1 MNLQEKATQLTAALA
16 EADAFWEKI
25 GDKPPK
31 DWTDE
36 EKQAIDTLNKKS
48 QELNDEILSGKGYE
62 AEKAKQD
69 VMRSMLKQP
78 VNRPDFGAP
87 PSDPHFA
94 GGSPS
99 IGQQY
104 VKSPEYVDYLKVINP
119 SGGEIAE
126 KVRIDGP
133 AYEFQAKGLV
143 TADSNSGGALVR
155 RDYGPWPIDLPLR
168 PLTIRDVISTGRTGS
183 NLVEFVRVNSL
194 TRAAAPT
201 RDATATSGG
210 GYTQAA
216 KPEASMALEIVQA
229 GVKTIPVWMPITRN
243 MLADAPQLESM
254 IDNFL
259 QSDLELALEDAI
271 ISGSGGAGFIGL
283 ENTPGLTPQAVTAS
297 DDKLTVT
304 RKARTTALVV
314 GRAKATG
321 FLLNPYDWED
331 IDLLRMNFNGTNTGA
346 FYFGGPTVMGVE
358 MLWGLPVIQS
368 ETINR
373 GTFYTGD
380 LKQMMLWDRERG
392 TIRMTDSH
400 SDFFTHNLL
409 AILAELRAAFGVLRP
424 AAIVKGDFIVGANS

>member
-1 MNLQEKATQLTAALA
+1 MNLEEKATQLKASLA
-16 EADAFWEKI
+16 EVDTFWEKV
-25 GDKPPK
+25 GDKAPK
-31 DWTDE
+31 DFTE
-36 EKQAIDTLNKKS
+36 QEKQEIETLNKKS
-48 QELNDEILSGKGYE
+48 QELNDEILSAKGYE

-78 VNRPDFGAP
+78 VHRPDFGGQPAD
-87 PSDPHFA
+87 SHFA
-94 GGSPS
+94 ESQKS

-104 VKSPEYVDYLKVINP
+104 VESPEYKDYLKTINP
-119 SGGEIAE
+119 GGGEIAE

-133 AYEFQAKGLV
+133 AFEFQAKGLV

-201 RDATATSGG
+201 RDATATSST
-210 GYTQAA
+210 GYTQSA

-254 IDNFL
+254 INNFL

-271 ISGSGGAGFIGL
+271 ISGSGGAGFTGL
-283 ENTPGLTPQAVTAS
+283 ENTVGLTPQPITAS

-321 FLLNPYDWED
+321 YLLNPYDWED

-346 FYFGGPTVMGVE
+346 FYFGGPTIMGVE

-400 SDFFTHNLL
+400 SDFFTHNIL

-424 AAIVKGDFIVGANS
+424 AAIVKGDFVVGANS